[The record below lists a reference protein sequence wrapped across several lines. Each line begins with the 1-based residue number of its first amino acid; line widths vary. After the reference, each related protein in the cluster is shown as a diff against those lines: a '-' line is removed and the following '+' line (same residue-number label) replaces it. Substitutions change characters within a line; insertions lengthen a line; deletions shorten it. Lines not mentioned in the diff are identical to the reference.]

1 MDQTGKIEKAIKDGS
16 LGVEFD
22 KIHGI
27 DPILHH
33 GKKDAKLSKFQIS
46 LAPALPKNVE
56 ARKTIEALETRL
68 MELELNE
75 RTRSIDLR
83 GYL

>member
-16 LGVEFD
+16 LAAELD

-33 GKKDAKLSKFQIS
+33 GRKDVI
-46 LAPALPKNVE
+46 
-56 ARKTIEALETRL
+56 
-68 MELELNE
+68 
-75 RTRSIDLR
+75 
-83 GYL
+83 